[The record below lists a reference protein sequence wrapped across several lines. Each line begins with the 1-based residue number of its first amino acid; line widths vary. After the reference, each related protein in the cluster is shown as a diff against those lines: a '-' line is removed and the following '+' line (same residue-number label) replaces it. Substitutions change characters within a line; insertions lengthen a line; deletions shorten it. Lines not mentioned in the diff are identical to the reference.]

1 MDYYCHYLLP
11 FFWDGG
17 FCYVAQ
23 TDPTLLDSSDSA
35 ASASQVAGLKACA
48 TIPGS
53 LCYFYPLIIEMG
65 EGASWGL
72 YYPEG
77 ASQQADSLSVRS

>member
-1 MDYYCHYLLP
+1 
-11 FFWDGG
+11 
-17 FCYVAQ
+17 
-23 TDPTLLDSSDSA
+23 
-35 ASASQVAGLKACA
+35 
-48 TIPGS
+48 
-53 LCYFYPLIIEMG
+53 LIIEMG